1 LKKGIKIGLVE
12 LPRLGY
18 YPLAMKKENLGVG
31 CFEPT
36 KKAEQNLLKVLRSGR
51 LTYGPFIQRFE
62 REFAKAHDSKY
73 AVMVNSGTSALRIAF
88 ACLKEVEGWKD
99 GDEVLVPTITFV
111 ATVNTII
118 SNGLKPVFVDVDP
131 RTYNIDPKEI
141 EEKITKRTR
150 AIVPVH
156 MMGQPCDMTPIMK
169 LAKKYKL
176 KVVEDSCETMFTNY
190 RGKVVG
196 SFGDISCFSTYVAHL
211 IITGVGGLAVTS
223 NPKYAEVLRSL
234 ANHGRD
240 NIYISIDDDKNTK
253 GKLFKQ
259 IIARRFRFVRP
270 GYSFRVTEF
279 EGAVGCA
286 ALDDAPK
293 MMKVRKRNGAYLT
306 QKLKGLERYLQLPWY
321 PDYSGHAF
329 MMYPI
334 VVKDGSGVDKQDL
347 VNYIEERGI
356 ETRDLMPLINQPYL
370 KKMYKFK
377 ERDYPVAE
385 WINGNGFYIGCHQKM
400 GLPELEYIVGTFN
413 KYFNKLEKSLGMSL
427 TKA

>member
-1 LKKGIKIGLVE
+1 
-12 LPRLGY
+12 
-18 YPLAMKKENLGVG
+18 MNKENLGVG

-36 KKAEQNLLKVLRSGR
+36 KKAEKYILQVLRSGR

-118 SNGLKPVFVDVDP
+118 SNGLKPVFVDVDS
-131 RTYNIDPKEI
+131 RTYNIDPKKI
-141 EEKITKRTR
+141 EDKITKRTR

-156 MMGQPCDMTPIMK
+156 MMGQPCDMAPIMK
-169 LAKKYKL
+169 LVKKHKL
-176 KVVEDSCETMFTNY
+176 KVVEDSCETMFTKD
-190 RGKVVG
+190 RGQVVG
-196 SFGDISCFSTYVAHL
+196 SFGDISCFSTYIAHL
-211 IITGVGGLAVTS
+211 IIAGVGGLAVTS

-240 NIYISIDDDKNTK
+240 NIYISIDDDDNKK

-279 EGAVGCA
+279 EGALGCA
-286 ALDDAPK
+286 ALKTAPG
-293 MMKVRKRNGAYLT
+293 MMKVRKRNGEYLT
-306 QKLKGLERYLQLPWY
+306 KHLRHLERYMQLPWF
-321 PDYSGHAF
+321 PAHSNHAF

-334 VVKDGSGVDKQDL
+334 VVKKDSGIDKQDL
-347 VNYIEERGI
+347 VNYLEERGI

-370 KKMYKFK
+370 KKMYKLK
-377 ERDYPVAE
+377 ESDYPVAE
-385 WINGNGFYIGCHQKM
+385 WINGNGFYIGCHQKI
-400 GLPELEYIVGTFN
+400 GLPELEYIVRTLSE
-413 KYFNKLEKSLGMSL
+413 YFKKWEKKHSISG
-427 TKA
+427 KKR

>member
-1 LKKGIKIGLVE
+1 MPHLS
-12 LPRLGY
+12 Y
-18 YPLAMKKENLGVG
+18 YPQAMIKENLGVG

-36 KKAEQNLLKVLRSGR
+36 KKAEQYVLKVLRSGR

-131 RTYNIDPKEI
+131 RTYNIDPDKI

-176 KVVEDSCETMFTNY
+176 KVVEDSCETMFTKD
-190 RGKVVG
+190 RGQVVG
-196 SFGDISCFSTYVAHL
+196 SFGDISCFSTYIAHL
-211 IITGVGGLAVTS
+211 IIAGVGGLAVTS

-240 NIYISIDDDKNTK
+240 NIYISIDDDDNKK

-279 EGAVGCA
+279 EGALGCA
-286 ALDDAPK
+286 ALETAPG
-293 MMKVRKRNGAYLT
+293 MMKVRKRNGEYLT
-306 QKLKGLERYLQLPWY
+306 EHLRHLETYMQLPWF
-321 PDYSGHAF
+321 PAHSNHAF

-334 VVKDGSGVDKQDL
+334 VVKKGSGVDKQDL
-347 VNYIEERGI
+347 VNYLEEKGI

-370 KKMYKFK
+370 KKMYKLK

-385 WINGNGFYIGCHQKM
+385 WINGNGFYIGCHQKI
-400 GLPELEYIVGTFN
+400 GVPELTYIVRTFSE
-413 KYFNKLEKSLGMSL
+413 YFKKWEKKHHVSA
-427 TKA
+427 KRR

>member
-1 LKKGIKIGLVE
+1 
-12 LPRLGY
+12 
-18 YPLAMKKENLGVG
+18 MKKENLGVG

-36 KKAEQNLLKVLRSGR
+36 KKAEQYVLKVLRSGR

-62 REFAKAHDSKY
+62 REFARAHDSKY

-88 ACLKEVEGWKD
+88 ACLKEVEKWKD
-99 GDEVLVPTITFV
+99 GDEVLVPSITFV

-131 RTYNIDPKEI
+131 LTYNIDPKEI
-141 EEKITKRTR
+141 EAKITKRTR

-156 MMGQPCDMTPIMK
+156 LMGLPCEMGPIMK
-169 LAKKYKL
+169 IVKKHKL

-253 GKLFKQ
+253 GKLFRQ
-259 IIARRFRFVRP
+259 IIARRFRFIRP

-279 EGAVGCA
+279 EGALGCA
-286 ALDDAPK
+286 ALEVAPD
-293 MMKVRKRNGAYLT
+293 MMKIRKRNGTYLT
-306 QKLKGLERYLQLPWY
+306 SRLKSLEKYIQLPSY
-321 PDYSGHAF
+321 PKHSGHAF

-334 VVKDGSGVDKQDL
+334 VVKARCGIDKQDL
-347 VNYIEERGI
+347 VNHLEGKGI

-370 KKMYKFK
+370 KKMYGIK
-377 ERDYPVAE
+377 ESDYPMAK

-400 GLPELEYIVGTFN
+400 GTRELDFIAGTFSSYIAKAVGN
-413 KYFNKLEKSLGMSL
+413 KKR
-427 TKA
+427 T

>member
-1 LKKGIKIGLVE
+1 M
-12 LPRLGY
+12 PPLGY
-18 YPLAMKKENLGVG
+18 YPLAMNKENLGVG

-36 KKAEQNLLKVLRSGR
+36 KKAEQYVLKVLRSGR

-62 REFAKAHDSKY
+62 RKFARAHDSKY

-131 RTYNIDPKEI
+131 RTYNIDPKKI

-156 MMGQPCDMTPIMK
+156 MMGQPCDMAPIMK
-169 LAKKYKL
+169 LVKKHKL
-176 KVVEDSCETMFTNY
+176 KVVEDSCETMFTKD
-190 RGKVVG
+190 RGQVVG
-196 SFGDISCFSTYVAHL
+196 SFGDISCFSTYIAHL
-211 IITGVGGLAVTS
+211 IIAGVGGLAVTS

-240 NIYISIDDDKNTK
+240 NIYISIDDDDNKK

-279 EGAVGCA
+279 EGALGCA
-286 ALDDAPK
+286 ALETAPG
-293 MMKVRKRNGAYLT
+293 MMKVRKRNGTYLT
-306 QKLKGLERYLQLPWY
+306 KHLKHLENYIQLPWF
-321 PDYSGHAF
+321 PAHSNHAF

-334 VVKDGSGVDKQDL
+334 VVQKGSGIDKQDL
-347 VNYIEERGI
+347 VNYLEERGI

-370 KKMYKFK
+370 KKLYKLK
-377 ERDYPVAE
+377 ESDYPVAE
-385 WINGNGFYIGCHQKM
+385 WINGNGFYIGCHQKI
-400 GLPELEYIVGTFN
+400 GLPELAYIVRTFSE
-413 KYFNKLEKSLGMSL
+413 YFKKWEKKHNVSA
-427 TKA
+427 KKR